1 MSKKLFLLL
10 LLLVIAGMLMTACM
24 ARKAP
29 TKQPPPAKSP
39 VATQPAQQPSTGNPG
54 GVPQPQESG
63 AGTLQ
68 VSFSAEPPKIEP
80 GECTKLRW
88 NVQGDHFGVVLDGEP
103 VADQGEK
110 EVCPPESTVFTLG
123 VDTGEIVKRQV
134 TVLVGD
140 QPAPAAPGGP
150 AEPPP
155 APGAP
160 PAPGGPAAPP
170 AAPGGAPS
178 TPPSGGGPVTPKPAT
193 PAPAGKGGVT
203 ADIAPT
209 DLFIDHQPHGTLWV
223 RVTNNGHDTLINKH
237 ITIEFT
243 GNRTPR
249 ATGMGTGG
257 PVAFS
262 PKEFTIGKLA
272 PGQTQTIN
280 LGWKTDTSLYK
291 YSITVVA
298 KPKDFQDPNSGN
310 NSYHEDLIPKT
321 PLATATPIGLTV
333 PTPGPAG
340 PGGGM
345 PATPAGASTPSLV
358 LTPVQIATPDLA
370 LTDLKISGTH
380 LIATITNKGPGDL
393 SDTTISVACSWQAT
407 NNTTGAVTMSP
418 GETKTVYHFSLG
430 WNSSSDVDTGIEANT
445 AEASYEFDCTLNWN
459 DDPDTSDNSRSLSTS
474 AAPPS
479 P

>member
-1 MSKKLFLLL
+1 MSKKSFLIL
-10 LLLVIAGMLMTACM
+10 LLLVISGILMTACM
-24 ARKAP
+24 ARKVP
-29 TKQPPPAKSP
+29 TKQPAPAKSP

-54 GVPQPQESG
+54 DVPPSQENVPE
-63 AGTLQ
+63 AIQ

-80 GECTKLRW
+80 GGCTKLRW

-103 VADQGEK
+103 VSDQGEK

-123 VDTGEIVKRQV
+123 VDTGEMVERQV

-150 AEPPP
+150 AEPPA

-160 PAPGGPAAPP
+160 GGPT
-170 AAPGGAPS
+170 AAPGAPS
-178 TPPSGGGPVTPKPAT
+178 PAPPGPSPIPPKPAT

-209 DLFIDHQPHGTLWV
+209 DLFVDHQPHGTLWV

-237 ITIEFT
+237 ITIEFWGT
-243 GNRTPR
+243 QYLRTK
-249 ATGMGTGG
+249 AAGG
-257 PVAFS
+257 SFS
-262 PKEFTIGKLA
+262 YGPHEFVINKLA

-291 YSITVVA
+291 YDVVVTA
-298 KPKDFQDPNSGN
+298 KAKDFDDPNAGN
-310 NSYHEDLIPKT
+310 NTYTESIIPKT

-345 PATPAGASTPSLV
+345 PATPAGAATPSPE
-358 LTPVQIATPDLA
+358 LTPVQVATPDLA
-370 LTDLKISGTH
+370 LTDLKINGTH
-380 LIATITNKGPGDL
+380 LVATITNKGPGDL
-393 SDTTISVACSWQAT
+393 SDATIAVACSWQAT
-407 NNTTGAVTMSP
+407 NNATGAATMSP

-430 WNSSSDVDTGIEANT
+430 WNSSSDIDTGIEANT
-445 AEASYEFDCTLNWN
+445 AENSYEFDCTLNWN
-459 DDPDTSDNSRSLSTS
+459 DDPDTSDNSRSLSTATAPS
-474 AAPPS
+474 AP
-479 P
+479 